1 MWISFLLS
9 QYACSTYFFLQRNA
23 KESEN
28 ATEKCKH
35 FPQFLASPEV
45 RQMCVQRFLCT
56 DRQTEVGVGLSNP
69 NQDSFLPLADR
80 FLPKGRKGQ
89 LISLCTRS
97 RRSAMHTMASV
108 NSPPSPRGRG
118 SRVGHLEKHPGPQR
132 STVKGVKHQGPE

>member
-9 QYACSTYFFLQRNA
+9 QYPCSSYFFLQRNA

-28 ATEKCKH
+28 ATEKRKH

-45 RQMCVQRFLCT
+45 RQMCGQRFMCT
-56 DRQTEVGVGLSNP
+56 ESYRQTEVGVGLSNP
-69 NQDSFLPLADR
+69 NQHSFLPLADK
-80 FLPKGRKGQ
+80 FLPKRRKGQ

-108 NSPPSPRGRG
+108 NSPPSARGCG
-118 SRVGHLEKHPGPQR
+118 SRGAAHGWVMWR
-132 STVKGVKHQGPE
+132 SIQVHKGVQ